1 MRERDRNAVRRK
13 VVSGHGR
20 SALPAVCCTQSRKER
35 THACPIPCHTQSA
48 FHSLRCNS
56 MTKVP
61 TPDREMMNTRE
72 AVLEAP
78 STFAACLNAHGLYNT
93 LQFVLR
99 LSPRI

>member
-1 MRERDRNAVRRK
+1 
-13 VVSGHGR
+13 
-20 SALPAVCCTQSRKER
+20 
-35 THACPIPCHTQSA
+35 
-48 FHSLRCNS
+48 

-61 TPDREMMNTRE
+61 TPDREMMNTPE

-99 LSPRI
+99 LSPRIHQILDAIPSGVYTTGELDREAIPQSGRASRSCLAKQRAPYQGRW